1 MLKIELESTAL
12 RRALDS
18 LAYNLKDMEP
28 AMRGITTE
36 LLSQTEANFEDEG
49 RPDWPTLA
57 DTTVKQREK
66 RGNWPGKMLQ
76 VSAGGLAG
84 SVVTEYGPALA
95 LVGSNKKYAALQQ
108 FGGQAGRGRKITV
121 PGRPYLPLM
130 TDGTLQPAS
139 EEPILDVVLAYL
151 KKSAR

>member
-18 LAYNLKDMEP
+18 LAYSLKDMEP
-28 AMRGITTE
+28 AMRGIATE

-57 DTTVKQREK
+57 DATVKQREK

-108 FGGQAGRGRKITV
+108 FGGQAGRGRKVTV